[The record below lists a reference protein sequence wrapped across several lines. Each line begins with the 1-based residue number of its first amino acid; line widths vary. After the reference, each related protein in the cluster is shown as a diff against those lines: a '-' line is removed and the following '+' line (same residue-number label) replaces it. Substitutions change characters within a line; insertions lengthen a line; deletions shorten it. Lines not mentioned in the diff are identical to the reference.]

1 MTDLGTNSTNFLV
14 LTLLLTMTDLGTD
27 QADHDRR
34 LEAFLRAASAE
45 NLTLK

>member
-1 MTDLGTNSTNFLV
+1 
-14 LTLLLTMTDLGTD
+14 MTDLGTD
-27 QADHDRR
+27 QAEHDRR